1 MSPSRAGQLDEK
13 SRFPTLKKNFIS
25 MLELPLTLVVVLIL
39 ALSARV
45 SSRAST
51 LPLRMVEV
59 AKSDFLRLP
68 RSGRVLTSN
77 LLSRFL
83 ALIRLPDAR
92 RILLDLW
99 GTAVDTLRQT
109 PLSSSHSANQAGVSH
124 ISSSSLGLP
133 RAAPTRPEVA
143 AWTSNQLLNRLP
155 PVHYRRFLTSLAPY
169 ELRLKKVLY
178 ETGAKIEHYY
188 FPISGCL
195 SALNTMADE
204 RAIEVGI
211 TGSEGVAPFP
221 LLGNRL
227 TSPNKIIVRVP
238 GQALRIPVA
247 VFQEEVRREGPLLQI
262 IVQYQA
268 AFLRQISQSVA
279 CNSLH
284 TVQQRCCRWLLSM
297 LDKTPQGEP
306 MPLTHEL
313 FAIMLGV
320 RRSSVTEVLNP
331 LQKRGL
337 VTYHRGKI
345 TVVDRA
351 GLEALCCECYQT
363 VRTEYLRLL
372 SPDLLAS

>member
-1 MSPSRAGQLDEK
+1 
-13 SRFPTLKKNFIS
+13 
-25 MLELPLTLVVVLIL
+25 
-39 ALSARV
+39 
-45 SSRAST
+45 
-51 LPLRMVEV
+51 
-59 AKSDFLRLP
+59 
-68 RSGRVLTSN
+68 
-77 LLSRFL
+77 
-83 ALIRLPDAR
+83 
-92 RILLDLW
+92 
-99 GTAVDTLRQT
+99 
-109 PLSSSHSANQAGVSH
+109 VSH

-297 LDKTPQGEP
+297 LDKTPPGEP